1 MTTVVYCFFASRRR
15 HTSCALV
22 TGVQTCARPI
32 TFRRRP
38 SFFVQSLSGW
48 KPFLHARTRT
58 VSDFHATVLVVADAI
73 GGRNGRTGFAE
84 RLGRDGRI
92 GNTTSRQTGI
102 HGIGAELRPTH
113 VVRDNGRAVWRDRE
127 GEAGE

>member
-32 TFRRRP
+32 SFRRRP

-84 RLGRDGRI
+84 RLGDRKSVVSGKSVSGRVDI
-92 GNTTSRQTGI
+92 VGRRLINKKKLCTS
-102 HGIGAELRPTH
+102 
-113 VVRDNGRAVWRDRE
+113 
-127 GEAGE
+127 